1 MASQA
6 QQFKWLEELYPPLF
20 IRVSAKI
27 KSGEF
32 QIIGRSWMEN
42 DTNMS
47 IEQRRT
53 EEARQL
59 LLQALEAR
67 RSVFGAEHPSTF
79 MTMHN
84 LGWIYNR
91 QGRAEEAEKLYLQVL
106 ELTKIVL
113 GVEHPQTSIVSGHA
127 QPRIDIQESRT
138 YEGG

>member
-1 MASQA
+1 
-6 QQFKWLEELYPPLF
+6 
-20 IRVSAKI
+20 
-27 KSGEF
+27 
-32 QIIGRSWMEN
+32 MEN

-91 QGRAEEAEKLYLQVL
+91 QGHAEEAEKLYLQVL